1 MNTYRISWRNCIAA
15 LLILFA
21 MHAANAAQYADQK
34 NAVPPVE
41 HATYHQLVFADKDLA
56 ILNNLYPAGSD
67 TGFHQHSRELFYIV
81 IEPAHAGTQKPGKP
95 LITPPMAPAG
105 FVGYNVMTAEPFI
118 HRVVNGDTTP
128 YHVIGIEIRR
138 AKPSGK
144 WRSTRADA
152 PQYVQIFDNPR
163 MRAWRLILEPSQS
176 TLAITTGGNG
186 VRIVVRGGMLTTTA
200 PQQVDQILALRPG
213 DFAIQQSGSTRALR
227 NDGNETIELVEM
239 ELK

>member
-15 LLILFA
+15 LSILFA

-56 ILNNLYPAGSD
+56 ILNNLYPARSD

-118 HRVVNGDTTP
+118 HRVVNGDTIP

-144 WRSTRADA
+144 WRSTRAA
-152 PQYVQIFDNPR
+152 TPQYVQIFDNPR
-163 MRAWRLILEPSQS
+163 MRAWRLILEPRQKVP
-176 TLAITTGGNG
+176 AITQGGEG
-186 VRIVVRGGMLTTTA
+186 VRVVVRGGILTIITPKRT
-200 PQQVDQILALRPG
+200 DQNLALRPG
-213 DFAIQQSGSTRALR
+213 DFAEQQGGSIRALR
-227 NDGNETIELVEM
+227 NDGTETLELVEL